1 MRGRSD
7 FESSEVMMSRIFGLM
22 FKKLKLERV
31 IIGLEEWVFLWLT
44 IFYDKRRME
53 ELFLDVFFRF
63 FLKGKKKKTK
73 IEPEVNSKKNSSP
86 TELGLSR
93 LIYDSS
99 SMWKNMKNFNLYPSR
114 SFVDFLVLNN
124 FFSTISAISLFILKT
139 RFSHGSGEENQQW
152 LLIVW
157 NMKVGYLELNIS
169 KCFYD
174 ECQS

>member
-99 SMWKNMKNFNLYPSR
+99 SMWKNMKNLQNNSIFIHLDLSLIFSSSTTFFPQFRLFLS
-114 SFVDFLVLNN
+114 SFWKPGFHMVAGKKTSNDF
-124 FFSTISAISLFILKT
+124 
-139 RFSHGSGEENQQW
+139 
-152 LLIVW
+152 
-157 NMKVGYLELNIS
+157 
-169 KCFYD
+169 
-174 ECQS
+174 